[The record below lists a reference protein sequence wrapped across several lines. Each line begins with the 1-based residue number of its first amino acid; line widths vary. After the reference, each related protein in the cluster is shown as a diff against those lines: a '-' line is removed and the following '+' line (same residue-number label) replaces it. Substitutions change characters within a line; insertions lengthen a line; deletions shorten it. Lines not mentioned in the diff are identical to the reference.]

1 METIKIEFQPNIKGK
16 ILEFLSSFS
25 SDELTIIEEDL
36 AFEKTRKELGLSY
49 EELKSGTE
57 KMFSVEE
64 VDAALDQEFSIY
76 DN

>member
-49 EELKSGTE
+49 EKLKSGTE